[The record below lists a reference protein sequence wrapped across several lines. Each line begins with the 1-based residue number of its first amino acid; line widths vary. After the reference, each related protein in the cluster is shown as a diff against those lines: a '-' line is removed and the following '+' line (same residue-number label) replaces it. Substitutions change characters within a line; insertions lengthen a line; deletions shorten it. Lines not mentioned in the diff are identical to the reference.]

1 MPVNPHNLQQSSL
14 MQEPEQQATESTQTD
29 TPHSDQ
35 KKHWWGRTIAGYAF
49 AFPIVALGTGLTL
62 LGAAFLPS
70 LYFPSAFLVLSILC
84 VSIAW
89 GIGPGLLA
97 TFLSCFALLYFY
109 VLPSAHLTPLDFD
122 LELLYQALP
131 FIIVGVVIAIISGQR
146 EKARQRALQATRTAE
161 DHAERLGEVN
171 EQLKEANQLKDFF
184 LSVASHELK
193 TPITTIRGEAQLALR
208 RLNKLGASLPETT
221 GFREVLTKVDEQ
233 TIRLTNLVNDL
244 LHLSSLR
251 SKKLDLDT
259 QPCNLN
265 EICSRVVDEQC
276 LLSKRSINLLL
287 PSPAIQLQADPARL
301 GQVMTNLINN
311 ALKYSPVESEVS
323 VEVRREQ
330 DVAHIE
336 VCDAGQGIPPEQ
348 MASIFKPFFRT
359 EEARASTVSGTGLGL
374 AICKEII
381 DQHHGRIWCES
392 TVGQGSTFFVEL
404 PLAS

>member
-1 MPVNPHNLQQSSL
+1 MNPHNLQQTSL
-14 MQEPEQQATESTQTD
+14 MQESEQQATEATQTII
-29 TPHSDQ
+29 PRSDQ
-35 KKHWWGRTIAGYAF
+35 KKHWWRRPIAGYAF
-49 AFPIVALGTGLTL
+49 TFPIIALGTVLTL
-62 LGAAFLPS
+62 LGLAFLPS
-70 LYFPSAFLVLSILC
+70 LYFPSAFLILSILC
-84 VSIAW
+84 VSIVW

-109 VLPSAHLTPLDFD
+109 VLPSSNLTSLDFD
-122 LELLYQALP
+122 LELFSQALP
-131 FIIVGVVIAIISGQR
+131 FIIVGVAIAIISGQR
-146 EKARQRALQATRTAE
+146 EKARQRACQATQMAE
-161 DHAERLGEVN
+161 DQAERLAEVN

-208 RLNKLGASLPETT
+208 RLNKLGESLPEAVA
-221 GFREVLTKVDEQ
+221 FRGVLTRVDEQ

-251 SKKLDLDT
+251 SKKLELDT
-259 QPCNLN
+259 RSCNLN
-265 EICSRVVDEQC
+265 EICARVVEEQC
-276 LLSKRSINLLL
+276 LLGKRSINLIL

-301 GQVMTNLINN
+301 GQVMTNLTNN

-323 VEVRREQ
+323 VVVRRER

-336 VCDAGQGIPPEQ
+336 VRDAGQGIPPKQ
-348 MASIFKPFFRT
+348 LASIFDPFYRT

-381 DQHHGRIWCES
+381 DQHRGCIWCES

-404 PLAS
+404 PLVS

>member
-1 MPVNPHNLQQSSL
+1 
-14 MQEPEQQATESTQTD
+14 MQEPEQSRQRSAQSVASQR
-29 TPHSDQ
+29 SR
-35 KKHWWGRTIAGYAF
+35 KKRWWRSTIAGYAF
-49 AFPIVALGTGLTL
+49 SFPIVALGIGLNL
-62 LGAAFLPS
+62 LRAYLLPR
-70 LYFPSAFLVLSILC
+70 LYFPSAFLLIAILC
-84 VSIAW
+84 ISLGW
-89 GIGPGLLA
+89 GTGPGLLA
-97 TFLSCFALLYFY
+97 VLLSCAALIYFY
-109 VLPSAHLTPLDFD
+109 IVPFLHLSFLDFD
-122 LELLYQALP
+122 AGLFFQVLP
-131 FIIVGVVIAIISGQR
+131 FAIESLAVVFIIWQLK
-146 EKARQRALQATRTAE
+146 KARQRELEMTQTAR
-161 DHAERLGEVN
+161 DHAERLVEVN

-208 RLNKLGASLPETT
+208 RLNKLGESLPEAAA
-221 GFREVLTKVDEQ
+221 FRGVLTKVDEQ

-251 SKKLDLDT
+251 SKKLELDT

-265 EICSRVVDEQC
+265 EICTRVVEEQC
-276 LLSKRSINLLL
+276 LLSKRSINLIL
-287 PSPAIQLQADPARL
+287 PSPTIQLQADPARL

-311 ALKYSPVESEVS
+311 ALKYSPVESDVS

-336 VCDAGQGIPPEQ
+336 VRDAGQGIPPEQ
-348 MASIFKPFFRT
+348 LASIFKPFFRT

-404 PLAS
+404 PLIP

>member
-1 MPVNPHNLQQSSL
+1 MR
-14 MQEPEQQATESTQTD
+14 A
-29 TPHSDQ
+29 
-35 KKHWWGRTIAGYAF
+35 Y
-49 AFPIVALGTGLTL
+49 L
-62 LGAAFLPS
+62 LPR
-70 LYFPSAFLVLSILC
+70 LYFPSAFLLIAILC
-84 VSIAW
+84 ISLGW
-89 GIGPGLLA
+89 GTGPGLLA
-97 TFLSCFALLYFY
+97 VLLSCAALIYFY
-109 VLPSAHLTPLDFD
+109 IVPFLHLSFLDFD
-122 LELLYQALP
+122 AGLFFQVLP
-131 FIIVGVVIAIISGQR
+131 FAIESLAVVFIIWQLK
-146 EKARQRALQATRTAE
+146 KARQRELEMTQTAR
-161 DHAERLGEVN
+161 DHAERLVEVN

-208 RLNKLGASLPETT
+208 RLNKLGESLPEAAA
-221 GFREVLTKVDEQ
+221 FRGVLSKVDEQ

-251 SKKLDLDT
+251 SKKLELDT

-265 EICSRVVDEQC
+265 EICARAVEEQC
-276 LLSKRSINLLL
+276 LLSKRSINLIL

-330 DVAHIE
+330 DIAHIE
-336 VCDAGQGIPPEQ
+336 VRDAGQGIPPEQ
-348 MASIFKPFFRT
+348 LASIFKPFFRT

-404 PLAS
+404 PLIP

>member
-1 MPVNPHNLQQSSL
+1 VPVNPHNLQQSSL
-14 MQEPEQQATESTQTD
+14 MQEPEQQATESTQTE

-35 KKHWWGRTIAGYAF
+35 KKHWWRSTIAGYVF
-49 AFPIVALGTGLTL
+49 VFPIVALGVGLNL
-62 LGAAFLPS
+62 LRAYFLPR
-70 LYFPSAFLVLSILC
+70 LYFPSAFLLIAILC
-84 VSIAW
+84 ISLGW
-89 GIGPGLLA
+89 GFGPGLLA
-97 TFLSCFALLYFY
+97 VLLSCAALVYFY
-109 VLPSAHLTPLDFD
+109 LIPFLHLNSLDFD
-122 LELLYQALP
+122 AGLFFQMLP
-131 FIIVGVVIAIISGQR
+131 FAIESLAVVFIIRQLKKTRQR
-146 EKARQRALQATRTAE
+146 ELEITRTAR
-161 DHAERLGEVN
+161 DQAEHLADVN

-208 RLNKLGASLPETT
+208 RLNKLGASLPEAAA
-221 GFREVLTKVDEQ
+221 FRGVLTRVDEQ

-251 SKKLDLDT
+251 SQKLELDI

-265 EICSRVVDEQC
+265 EICTRAVEEQC
-276 LLSKRSINLLL
+276 LLSKRPINLML

-301 GQVMTNLINN
+301 GQVMTNLTNN

-336 VCDAGQGIPPEQ
+336 VRDAGQGIPPEQ
-348 MASIFKPFFRT
+348 MASIFQPFFRT

-381 DQHHGRIWCES
+381 DQHQGRIWCES